1 MKGSRGQQSAKH
13 AADMHRPAAPRH
25 ENSPSEPGQPR
36 LRKAEQ
42 QLRAVLDAS
51 LAAIVFLDRDG
62 YVLDCNEPYAA
73 RFGLSRDEILNTC
86 VWGRHPE
93 DVERQ
98 RRALMAE
105 VFNTGTPI
113 LREDK
118 RDSVWNR
125 YRIAPASRTP
135 EGKVASVVVEALD
148 ITEFKHRENRLRE
161 TEERLRIS
169 FDTDLVAMAVSR
181 RRDGMYLEATP
192 GFLKISGYSR
202 EEVVG
207 HTSRELKFF
216 SAPQRRA
223 MLEAL
228 EKEGRLH
235 NREMTFPRK
244 DGVPRTILFSI
255 GPICVADE
263 DCLLATMV
271 DITERKKAE
280 EQLRESEARVR
291 TKLNALLE
299 PEGNL
304 DDLELSDLIDCKAVQ
319 SLMDDFYNL
328 TGIGVAVIDTS
339 GTVLVARG
347 WQDVCTG
354 FHRVHPDTHRNCIES
369 DTQLSSG
376 VEAGTFKIYKCK
388 NNLWDMA
395 TPIMVGGKHLGNLF
409 LGQFFFEGESP
420 DIELFRRQAR
430 KYGFDEEAYLAA
442 YQSIPRWSRETVN
455 NVMTFYCNLIN
466 VISGLSYA
474 HIKLARTTEA
484 LRDNERRLL
493 DSQRTGRIG
502 HVELDVQTGDI
513 IWADMVFDLYERD
526 PAAGTPSYDEIMA
539 LHNPEDAARLREC
552 IANAAANAVP
562 YAVDL
567 RVNLPSGRTAVH
579 HAIGTPVTDPNGEVT
594 KIAGTVQDITEQ
606 KTAERMLRE
615 SEIRFRELA
624 ELLPEVVFEADQ
636 DNRLTF
642 ANRKAFEVFGYSPE
656 DMVSGL
662 DGFGMIHPDDRPRAV
677 ENFRRRIRG
686 REIGL
691 NEYTGLR
698 KDGSTFPMLLHTD
711 PIMRE
716 GTLRGIR
723 GVLIDI
729 TERKKAEAEFAD
741 NRTRLALALEGAN
754 LGTWDWHIPS
764 GRAVFSD
771 LWAGTKGYELS
782 ELKPHI
788 STWENLV
795 HPDDLPDVRKRL
807 AEHLDGTTTLY
818 EATFRMRHKSG
829 KWIWIA
835 DKGKVIE
842 RDPDGTPVRACGI
855 NQDITETKKLNERL
869 RQAEKM
875 ESIGTL
881 AGGIAHDFNNILGA
895 VIGYADMSLADV
907 PPGSRLETNLRRIL
921 QGGAR
926 AGKLVNQILNF
937 SRRAA
942 DEKSPQLLRPV
953 IREVVEMM
961 RASLPSTIE
970 IRSSLARDSQPVL
983 ADPTRIHEI
992 VMNLCTNAAQAME
1005 DEKGLL
1011 EVLYEE
1017 SDFQEEI
1024 EGRAGTVPPGSYSV
1038 ITVRD
1043 NGRGM
1048 DEETLERVFEPFFTT
1063 KPLGRGTGM
1072 GMAVL
1077 FGIVQEHRGT
1087 VTVESTLG
1095 TGTTFRVYLPRCDDT
1110 READTGKQGA
1120 AMVPGGTERIMV
1132 VDDEDIM
1139 IEMARDM
1146 LSELGYS
1153 VTALND
1159 PVRALDTFRNN
1170 PNSFDL
1176 LVTDQTMPA
1185 LPGME
1190 LARETRKIRPDL
1202 PIILCT
1208 GYSTL
1213 VDEEKA
1219 LATGIDGFL
1228 TKPFRQRVIAYKIR
1242 FVLREKAAS

>member
-1 MKGSRGQQSAKH
+1 
-13 AADMHRPAAPRH
+13 MHRPAAPRH
-25 ENSPSEPGQPR
+25 DNSPSAPGQPR
-36 LRKAEQ
+36 LREVEQ

-51 LAAIVFLDRDG
+51 LAAVVFLDRDG

-93 DVERQ
+93 DVERR

-118 RDSVWNR
+118 RDSIWNR
-125 YRIAPASRTP
+125 YRIAPATWTS
-135 EGKVASVVVEALD
+135 EGEVSSVVVEALD

-207 HTSRELKFF
+207 HTSCELKFF
-216 SAPQRRA
+216 SDPQRRA
-223 MLEAL
+223 MLEDL
-228 EKEGRLH
+228 DEEGRLH

-244 DGVPRTILFSI
+244 DGELRTILFSI
-255 GPICVADE
+255 GPISVAGE

-271 DITERKKAE
+271 DITE
-280 EQLRESEARVR
+280 
-291 TKLNALLE
+291 
-299 PEGNL
+299 
-304 DDLELSDLIDCKAVQ
+304 
-319 SLMDDFYNL
+319 
-328 TGIGVAVIDTS
+328 
-339 GTVLVARG
+339 
-347 WQDVCTG
+347 
-354 FHRVHPDTHRNCIES
+354 
-369 DTQLSSG
+369 
-376 VEAGTFKIYKCK
+376 
-388 NNLWDMA
+388 
-395 TPIMVGGKHLGNLF
+395 
-409 LGQFFFEGESP
+409 
-420 DIELFRRQAR
+420 
-430 KYGFDEEAYLAA
+430 
-442 YQSIPRWSRETVN
+442 
-455 NVMTFYCNLIN
+455 
-466 VISGLSYA
+466 
-474 HIKLARTTEA
+474 
-484 LRDNERRLL
+484 
-493 DSQRTGRIG
+493 
-502 HVELDVQTGDI
+502 
-513 IWADMVFDLYERD
+513 
-526 PAAGTPSYDEIMA
+526 
-539 LHNPEDAARLREC
+539 
-552 IANAAANAVP
+552 
-562 YAVDL
+562 
-567 RVNLPSGRTAVH
+567 
-579 HAIGTPVTDPNGEVT
+579 
-594 KIAGTVQDITEQ
+594 Q
-606 KTAERMLRE
+606 KTVERMLRE

-662 DGFGMIHPDDRPRAV
+662 DGFGMIHPDDRQRARK
-677 ENFRRRIRG
+677 NFQRRIRG
-686 REIGL
+686 SKIGL

-711 PIMRE
+711 PIMR
-716 GTLRGIR
+716 GGKPQGIR

-764 GRAVFSD
+764 GKAVFSD
-771 LWAGTKGYELS
+771 LWAVTKGYELS

-842 RDPDGTPVRACGI
+842 RNPDGTPVRACGI

-921 QGGAR
+921 QGGTR

-942 DEKSPQLLRPV
+942 DEKSPQFLRPV

-970 IRSSLARDSQPVL
+970 IKSSLARDSQPVL

-1011 EVLYEE
+1011 EVRYEE
-1017 SDFQEEI
+1017 TVLDEEI
-1024 EGRAGTVPPGSYSV
+1024 EGRAGTVPPGGYSV

-1077 FGIVQEHRGT
+1077 FGIVQEHSGT

-1095 TGTTFRVYLPRCDDT
+1095 TGTTFRVYLPKCDDT
-1110 READTGKQGA
+1110 READTGKQHTT
-1120 AMVPGGTERIMV
+1120 MVPGGTERIMV

-1139 IEMARDM
+1139 IEMAKDM

-1190 LARETRKIRPDL
+1190 LAREARRIRPDL